1 MVNGMSD
8 ELMSDTYTK
17 KKVQLGFFFCTCY
30 FTECQLSLEAQLA
43 AKHHPPPRSSQLAHS
58 SELEPISF
66 STMSDVRRAIALYD
80 SKQYAIALPL
90 FQAVLRRCEQK
101 PDGASSAE
109 TASLVFKIGY
119 CYDKL
124 SDF

>member
-1 MVNGMSD
+1 
-8 ELMSDTYTK
+8 
-17 KKVQLGFFFCTCY
+17 
-30 FTECQLSLEAQLA
+30 
-43 AKHHPPPRSSQLAHS
+43 
-58 SELEPISF
+58 
-66 STMSDVRRAIALYD
+66 MSDVRRAIALYD

-124 SDF
+124 SDFLIAAGHFRRAAATSNSCFENRIRASNNAVQAFYDIGDYAETETQTNISISMIDVEATVERTLLPC